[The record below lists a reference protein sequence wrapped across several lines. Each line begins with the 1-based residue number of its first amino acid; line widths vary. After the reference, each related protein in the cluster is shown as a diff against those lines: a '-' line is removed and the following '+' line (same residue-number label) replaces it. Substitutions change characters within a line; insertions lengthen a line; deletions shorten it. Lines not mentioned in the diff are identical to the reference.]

1 MGNTITNSVG
11 NCIFMSYEKA
21 AAMPEQCCGE
31 FLLDQIR
38 RVHVETQE
46 KRGRARNRDVALN
59 SNGNDLTRKAPE
71 FPRDVVS

>member
-1 MGNTITNSVG
+1 
-11 NCIFMSYEKA
+11 MSYEKA

-31 FLLDQIR
+31 FLLDQIPC
-38 RVHVETQE
+38 VNAEMQE
-46 KRGRARNRDVALN
+46 IRGCARNRDVALN